1 MGQIGNFINSLK
13 APALMTLVQFLN
25 SGINVFYKL
34 AANDGM
40 SLRVIIAYRLMI
52 ATVVSTPFALF
63 LEWGS
68 LAQTLYLQSM
78 VYTSATFVSAINNL
92 VTVFTLIIAV
102 FSRLETLKLGMVAG
116 KAKLMGILIGIGGAV
131 MLTLYKGAEINIWST
146 NINLLHPDQVSA
158 HPGRSHPGTSTFILE
173 CSYYPLHRKGLEQ
186 MEVGLEYWSPYCSLH
201 GMELASSTL
210 IFFLISWGLRNKG
223 PLYATIFNPLILIF
237 VAIIASLFLDE
248 KLHHSGRNID
258 HFWAVCGA
266 VREGQRNE
274 MEHSV
279 SIDANNSISGRWIS

>member
-13 APALMTLVQFLN
+13 APALMALVQFLN
-25 SGINVFYKL
+25 SGINFSYKL

-63 LEWGS
+63 LEWKSWETLTWTICLQAFLCGLFGGS

-92 VTVFTLIIAV
+92 VPVFTLVMAV

-116 KAKLMGILIGIGGAV
+116 KAKLMGILIGIGAAV
-131 MLTLYKGAEINIWST
+131 MLTLYEGAEIKIWST

-158 HPGRSHPGTSTFILE
+158 HPGRSHPGTSTFILGAFLALLSCVSLSFWMIIQAKLGVTFPYMFSSSVLMCAMGSIQSVVITLCTE
-173 CSYYPLHRKGLEQ
+173 KDWSRWKLDWNIGLLT
-186 MEVGLEYWSPYCSLH
+186 VVY
-201 GMELASSTL
+201 T
-210 IFFLISWGLRNKG
+210 
-223 PLYATIFNPLILIF
+223 
-237 VAIIASLFLDE
+237 
-248 KLHHSGRNID
+248 
-258 HFWAVCGA
+258 VC
-266 VREGQRNE
+266 
-274 MEHSV
+274 
-279 SIDANNSISGRWIS
+279 IP